1 MLVRASTYEI
11 QQWVI
16 PPQVRVLHQLS
27 PSTASAFPMITRLSL
42 ILLGVGV
49 VMPALLVAQ
58 PPGAQSPRS
67 ARFSFLMRKPEFRKD
82 LEIVDEQRKEIQSI
96 HDERS
101 KFLGSSNPAE
111 MTAEQRQAF
120 ALTVNDRMAEFD
132 RREEEVL
139 LPHQR
144 RRLAQLRLQE
154 LTNAQGMFAGLN
166 HPRMTE
172 TLKLSDEQVE
182 RIKATAQ
189 ETDAKLKEKIAKL
202 EREIKLAR
210 DEARQ
215 RILGELSD
223 QQRRLY
229 SEALGP
235 IADYSLR

>member
-1 MLVRASTYEI
+1 
-11 QQWVI
+11 
-16 PPQVRVLHQLS
+16 
-27 PSTASAFPMITRLSL
+27 
-42 ILLGVGV
+42 
-49 VMPALLVAQ
+49 
-58 PPGAQSPRS
+58 
-67 ARFSFLMRKPEFRKD
+67 
-82 LEIVDEQRKEIQSI
+82 
-96 HDERS
+96 
-101 KFLGSSNPAE
+101 
-111 MTAEQRQAF
+111 
-120 ALTVNDRMAEFD
+120 MAEFD

-189 ETDAKLKEKIAKL
+189 ETDAKLKERIEKL